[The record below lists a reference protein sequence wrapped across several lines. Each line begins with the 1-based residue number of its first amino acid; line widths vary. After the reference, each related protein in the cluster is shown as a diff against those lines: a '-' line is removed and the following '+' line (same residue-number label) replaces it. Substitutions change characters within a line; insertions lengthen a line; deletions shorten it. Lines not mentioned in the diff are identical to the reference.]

1 MNSVVEMKH
10 VTKRY
15 GKIEVLKDVSLTC
28 KAGKIYGLI
37 GRNGSG
43 KTVLLKSICGFVLP
57 TSGEVRVQGQLVG
70 KDVDFPTDIGFIIE
84 SPGFLA
90 RESGLQ
96 NLMHLA
102 SIREKASAEDV
113 RQSMYTVGLDP
124 DLRKPVGKYS
134 MGMRQRLG
142 IAQAIMENPNILILD
157 EPMNGLDNQGVTDIR
172 QVLKQLTG
180 YYPAIFLS
188 GNDGPGNCGIPPH
201 RSSDGQQTP
210 NRHFEGTAQ
219 DFREGGIRMAGTIRP
234 SIPVQTILKAVN
246 GETEALDAVLRHYS
260 SYIRVL
266 STRPVKDTY
275 GNEFLCVDES
285 MRDQLEAK
293 LRVSIVTAFKVL
305 PV

>member
-1 MNSVVEMKH
+1 MNSVVEIKH

-43 KTVLLKSICGFVLP
+43 KTVLLKGICGFVLP
-57 TSGEVRVQGQLVG
+57 TSGEVRVQGQQVG

-102 SIREKASAEDV
+102 SIRGKASAEDV

-172 QVLKQLTG
+172 QVLKQLK
-180 YYPAIFLS
+180 AS
-188 GNDGPGNCGIPPH
+188 GK
-201 RSSDGQQTP
+201 
-210 NRHFEGTAQ
+210 
-219 DFREGGIRMAGTIRP
+219 
-234 SIPVQTILKAVN
+234 TILIASHFQEDIDLLCDEVY
-246 GETEALDAVLRHYS
+246 EMDAGIIKR
-260 SYIRVL
+260 
-266 STRPVKDTY
+266 KKE
-275 GNEFLCVDES
+275 G
-285 MRDQLEAK
+285 
-293 LRVSIVTAFKVL
+293 
-305 PV
+305 

>member
-1 MNSVVEMKH
+1 MNSVVEIKH

-43 KTVLLKSICGFVLP
+43 KTVLLKSICGFVPP
-57 TSGEVRVQGQLVG
+57 TSGEVRVQGQQIG

-102 SIREKASAEDV
+102 SIRGKASVEDV

-124 DLRKPVGKYS
+124 NLRKPVGKYS

-142 IAQAIMENPNILILD
+142 IAQAIMEKPDLLILD
-157 EPMNGLDNQGVTDIR
+157 EPMNGLDNQGVEHIRSVLLSLKEQRVTIVLASHFKEDISYLCDE
-172 QVLKQLTG
+172 VYEMDAGILT
-180 YYPAIFLS
+180 
-188 GNDGPGNCGIPPH
+188 
-201 RSSDGQQTP
+201 
-210 NRHFEGTAQ
+210 
-219 DFREGGIRMAGTIRP
+219 RMG
-234 SIPVQTILKAVN
+234 
-246 GETEALDAVLRHYS
+246 
-260 SYIRVL
+260 
-266 STRPVKDTY
+266 
-275 GNEFLCVDES
+275 
-285 MRDQLEAK
+285 
-293 LRVSIVTAFKVL
+293 
-305 PV
+305 

>member
-84 SPGFLA
+84 SSGFLA

-102 SIREKASAEDV
+102 SIRGKASAEDV

-172 QVLKQLTG
+172 QVLKQLK
-180 YYPAIFLS
+180 AS
-188 GNDGPGNCGIPPH
+188 GK
-201 RSSDGQQTP
+201 
-210 NRHFEGTAQ
+210 
-219 DFREGGIRMAGTIRP
+219 
-234 SIPVQTILKAVN
+234 TILIASHFQEDIDLLCDEVY
-246 GETEALDAVLRHYS
+246 EMDAGIIKR
-260 SYIRVL
+260 
-266 STRPVKDTY
+266 KKE
-275 GNEFLCVDES
+275 G
-285 MRDQLEAK
+285 
-293 LRVSIVTAFKVL
+293 
-305 PV
+305 